1 MRDVCAVVGVGNT
14 AYTRGTERSVVE
26 LHLEAS
32 LRALADAG
40 LEARHVDGIVPSSVA
55 DRVAE
60 DFIKNLG
67 IRNLG
72 FSSTP
77 HAGGSSY
84 VMGIQ
89 EACMAI
95 HAGVA
100 SCVLLPAGRL
110 GYSSTQRASRVSENP
125 NPAMTDMIE
134 FEFPM
139 GNLGPA
145 MWFAQQARRHMHL
158 YGTTSE
164 QLGRM
169 AVTIRRH
176 ANLNPQALMYDKT
189 LTLEDHQ
196 ASRMIVD
203 PFRLFDCSLETDGA
217 GAIVITSAERAKDL
231 RQPPVLISGVGTA
244 FGYPGTS
251 TTQSEELSE
260 LPGIREAGRKAFAMA
275 AATTADID
283 VVAVHEGFSFF
294 VIACLEALGFC
305 PVGEGGPFVA
315 SDEIA
320 LGGGLPLNTHGG
332 ALSEAHVSGANH
344 VIEIVRQLRGTVEP
358 ARQVQE
364 CGTGLVANEG
374 NFGNGAVVI
383 LRRPR

>member
-1 MRDVCAVVGVGNT
+1 MRDACAVVGIGNT

-55 DRVAE
+55 GRIAE

-77 HAGGSSY
+77 QGGGSSF

-89 EACMAI
+89 DACMAI

-110 GYSSTQRASRVSENP
+110 GYSSTQRVSRLSENP

-164 QLGRM
+164 QLGRL

-203 PFRLFDCSLETDGA
+203 PFHLFDCSLETDGA
-217 GAIVITSAERAKDL
+217 GAVVITTAEMARDL
-231 RQPPVLISGVGTA
+231 RQPPILISGVGTA

-251 TTQSEELSE
+251 STQTEELSE
-260 LPGIREAGRKAFAMA
+260 LPGIREAGRRAFAMA

-305 PVGEGGPFVA
+305 PVGDGGPFVA
-315 SDEIA
+315 SDEIG
-320 LGGGLPLNTHGG
+320 LGGSLPLNTHGG

-358 ARQVQE
+358 ARQVRE
-364 CGTGLVANEG
+364 CESGLVANEG